1 MDKDLLQGKFVLTP
15 KEKITV
21 MGELNILHNEHP
33 YCSACGSA
41 VDITFL
47 RKHHDSPIHAA
58 MCLPCFLNNYT
69 DEAREDIDRM
79 VEIADS
85 QGWYK

>member
-1 MDKDLLQGKFVLTP
+1 MGKDLLQGEFVLSAT
-15 KEKITV
+15 EKITV
-21 MGELNILHNEHP
+21 MGELDVLHGEHP
-33 YCSACGSA
+33 HCSACGSA
-41 VDITFL
+41 VDVAFL
-47 RKHHDSPIHAA
+47 RKHSDAPVEHA

-69 DEAREDIDRM
+69 DETQEDIDRM